1 MIAVQRY
8 TDVLDG
14 EELSDDLVAVAENF
28 VRLMRSFARTRAQ
41 ILAAAAHDVEWSAQ
55 MVLRCV
61 ENSGPMR
68 SGAIAE
74 CVQADPSTVSRQVA
88 ALVKD
93 GLLERRAD
101 PEDGRASLLVLT
113 EKAGAVLKSH
123 DDLRNQH
130 FAQMLA
136 DWNERDLRKFADLMA
151 RFTRDYESAS
161 AEFLSGRVASNRRP
175 AEGNH

>member
-1 MIAVQRY
+1 MTALQQDTEVR
-8 TDVLDG
+8 
-14 EELSDDLVAVAENF
+14 SDDLAAVAENF
-28 VRLMRSFARTRAQ
+28 TRLMRSFARTRAQ

-55 MVLRCV
+55 MVLKCLDH
-61 ENSGPMR
+61 SGPMR

-88 ALVKD
+88 GLVKE
-93 GLLERRAD
+93 GLIERRAD

-113 EKAGAVLKSH
+113 EKAGAVLKDH
-123 DDLRNQH
+123 DEIRNQH
-130 FAQMLA
+130 FARMLA
-136 DWNERDLRKFADLMA
+136 DWSERDLREFADLMA

-161 AEFLSGRVASNRRP
+161 AEFLSGRAGIQRRP